1 MSGMFAALAASSLMG
16 SSSRPPSD
24 ETLSSTQPSSSHPP
38 AEPSASVP
46 GPMSPTVQHRRSR
59 RLAKQTPDISTEAA
73 MDDSISASHL
83 DGGGGSPRE
92 PDIESTAPPAEA
104 TSSETVVDSDL
115 QAEFTDEE
123 DIDAEVFD
131 DEIDH
136 DHSISEK
143 TITLAVAEGLWN
155 HLDNQSI
162 LIFTF

>member
-1 MSGMFAALAASSLMG
+1 MFAALAASSLMG

-24 ETLSSTQPSSSHPP
+24 ETLSSTQPSSSNPP

-46 GPMSPTVQHRRSR
+46 GTVSPTVQHRRSR
-59 RLAKQTPDISTEAA
+59 RLAKQTPAISTEAA
-73 MDDSISASHL
+73 LAMDDSIPASHL

-104 TSSETVVDSDL
+104 TSSETVVDSEL
-115 QAEFTDEE
+115 QAEFTDDE

-143 TITLAVAEGLWN
+143 TITLAIAEGLWN
-155 HLDNQSI
+155 HIDNQSI